1 MQSEATKLLEEQ
13 ATLQQGLAMAVM
25 EQRAAIARAE
35 AAEEEVNMPNMAMYP
50 SQHSSHSLIKP
61 LLAAGGGVGGGEHD
75 A

>member
-35 AAEEEVNMPNMAMYP
+35 AAEEGARSFDSRITRAP
-50 SQHSSHSLIKP
+50 SW
-61 LLAAGGGVGGGEHD
+61 
-75 A
+75 